1 MQLPQELISAI
12 IALLTSSVSYYF
24 ATKKKV
30 DAVVKHVN
38 GDEASKGLLSRT
50 WKVEQTVINVDDRV
64 AKLEKYFA
72 GDVEHEG
79 LLKRV
84 KLLENSSTTKDTQ
97 EHKLLALQSAIIE
110 RLHQDVIKATE
121 PLYEA
126 LDKKADK
133 ELLELKIAHI
143 MDAIERIGFDHSLI
157 EFLDRITKDKNK

>member
-12 IALLTSSVSYYF
+12 IALLTSSVSYYI

-30 DAVVKHVN
+30 DAVVRHVN

-50 WKVEQTVINVDDRV
+50 YRVEQTLLTTEDRI
-64 AKLEKYFA
+64 AKLEKYFS
-72 GDVEHEG
+72 GDLETEG

-84 KLLENSSTTKDTQ
+84 KLLEGNSATKETQ
-97 EHKLLALQSAIIE
+97 EHKLLALQAAIVAKI
-110 RLHQDVIKATE
+110 HQDLKDATE
-121 PLYEA
+121 PLYDVLE
-126 LDKKADK
+126 KKADK

-157 EFLDRITKDKNK
+157 EFLDRITKDKQK